1 MQFRPA
7 LIALTLTTPLML
19 SACAST
25 PDPAEVCTA
34 EWITPRTTAAIDDIR
49 DRTGSTMKSLQKVAE
64 RYLEGRQPGPLQL
77 LSLANSMKGLER
89 ELKNGSGMRTL
100 KTVAGTCNDPAII
113 TDSLTNVMQLE
124 GLPQNMINFV
134 TSNPIYQSLVNEAI
148 AEATQSPPQS

>member
-1 MQFRPA
+1 M
-7 LIALTLTTPLML
+7 LT
-19 SACAST
+19 ACAST

-34 EWITPRTTAAIDDIR
+34 EWIAPRTTAAIDDIR

-77 LSLANSMKGLER
+77 LSLSSSMKKLER
-89 ELKNGSGMRTL
+89 ELKNGAGMRTL
-100 KTVAGTCNDPAII
+100 KTVASTCNDPAII

-134 TSNPIYQSLVNEAI
+134 TSNPLYQSLVNEAI
-148 AEATQSPPQS
+148 AEASQISPQS

>member
-1 MQFRPA
+1 
-7 LIALTLTTPLML
+7 
-19 SACAST
+19 
-25 PDPAEVCTA
+25 
-34 EWITPRTTAAIDDIR
+34 
-49 DRTGSTMKSLQKVAE
+49 MKSLQKVAE

>member
-1 MQFRPA
+1 MRFHPT
-7 LIALTLTTPLML
+7 LIALTTPLML

-25 PDPAEVCTA
+25 PDPAKVCTA
-34 EWITPRTTAAIDDIR
+34 EWIAPRTTAAIDDIR
-49 DRTGSTMKSLQKVAE
+49 DRTGSTMKSLQKVAQ
-64 RYLEGRQPGPLQL
+64 RYVEGRQPGPLQL

-124 GLPQNMINFV
+124 GLPQNMIDFV
-134 TSNPIYQSLVNEAI
+134 TSNPLYQSLVNEAI
-148 AEATQSPPQS
+148 AEASQISPQS

>member
-1 MQFRPA
+1 MRFHPT
-7 LIALTLTTPLML
+7 LIALTTPLML

-34 EWITPRTTAAIDDIR
+34 EWIAPRTTAAIDDIR
-49 DRTGSTMKSLQKVAE
+49 DRTGSTMKSLQKVAN

-89 ELKNGSGMRTL
+89 ELKNGTGMRTL
-100 KTVAGTCNDPAII
+100 KTVASTCNDPAII

-134 TSNPIYQSLVNEAI
+134 TSNPLYQSLVNEAI
-148 AEATQSPPQS
+148 AEVTQSAPQS